1 MKKQFCIRGHAVLIC
16 GRSKC
21 GKCNECQ
28 KQDHSKWVIKNPE
41 KVRARERRAYQRRR
55 DVINIEKDKPCVDC
69 GIKYPPFV
77 MDFDHLPQFEKSFN
91 IAQVIHVHSLPM
103 ILEEIKKCEV
113 VCSNCHR
120 IRTHHRGLSVPT

>member
-1 MKKQFCIRGHAVLIC
+1 MKFCIRGHNVSVC

-28 KQDHSKWVIKNPE
+28 KQDHAKWVIANPE
-41 KVRARERRAYQRRR
+41 KVRMRERRAYQRRR
-55 DVINIEKDKPCVDC
+55 DAINAEKDKPCTDC
-69 GIKYPPFV
+69 GVKYPPFV
-77 MDFDHLPQFEKSFN
+77 MDFDHLPQFDKSFN
-91 IAQVIHVHSLPM
+91 VAQVTHVHSLPM

-120 IRTHHRGLSVPT
+120 IRTYHRALAVAL